1 MSFNL
6 IEIDK
11 AITVAVNNWRSDWA
25 DSFMEMLSRT
35 WVWAPLYVF
44 LIGLMIYNYRRSSW
58 VVVLGVILLVG
69 LADWTSVHFFKNVVM
84 RLRPC
89 RDPSLEGLL
98 YLPIGRGGG
107 RYGFVS
113 SHAANLFAIAA
124 YVTWVLKKRFKV
136 FGYGVMYVWAAVI
149 GYSRIYLARHFFGDV
164 VCGALWGVLLAWGMA
179 WLIRSVLS
187 KAYPSEA
194 LYLCPPP
201 KKSRRKEGR
210 RGAVS

>member
-1 MSFNL
+1 MHFDL
-6 IEIDK
+6 VEIDK
-11 AITVAVNNWRSDWA
+11 AATVAVNNWRADWA
-25 DSFMEMLSRT
+25 DPFMEMLSRT

-44 LIGLMIYNYRRSSW
+44 LIGLMIHTYRRASW
-58 VVVLGVILLVG
+58 VVVLGVVLLVG

-124 YVTWVLKKRFKV
+124 YATWTLKKRFPI
-136 FGYGVMYVWAAVI
+136 FRYGVMYVWAALI
-149 GYSRIYLARHFFGDV
+149 GYSRIYLARHFLGDV
-164 VCGALWGVLLAWGMA
+164 ICGALWGVLLAWGMA
-179 WLIRSVLS
+179 WLIRSTLS
-187 KAYPSEA
+187 RAYPSA
-194 LYLCPPP
+194 APCLCPPP
-201 KKSRRKEGR
+201 KRSTRKADR
-210 RGAVS
+210 RGAAS